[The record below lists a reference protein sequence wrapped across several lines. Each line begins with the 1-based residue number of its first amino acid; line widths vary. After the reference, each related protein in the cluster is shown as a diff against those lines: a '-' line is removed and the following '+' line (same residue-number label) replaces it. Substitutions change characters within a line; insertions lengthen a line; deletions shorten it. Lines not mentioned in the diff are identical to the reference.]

1 MRFSLYPKL
10 ALTGIKKNKK
20 LYFPYIFTG
29 ILISAIFY
37 IVSYLKFSDT
47 VSALPGGEQIQIML
61 DVGKY
66 VIGVFALI
74 FLFYTNSFLIKQR
87 YKEIGLYNIL
97 GMDKKHISYIMIF
110 EGIAVALISVFGG
123 LFFGIALSKLSEYAL
138 VKMMLESADFSMN
151 IEPMSIV
158 ETVITFAIIYVL
170 ITAVSLIRV
179 ARTDAIALFHSSKKG
194 EKPPKANFFIALA
207 GALLLAGAYV
217 ISVSAKDP
225 LEAINGFMIAV
236 IMVIVATYIL
246 FVTGSVWLCKFLQKR
261 KGYYYKANHFVSVS
275 SMAYRMK
282 RNGAGLASICILSTM
297 VLVTLS
303 STFSLYISEEDML
316 NNLYPHDFS
325 ATMYFDDI
333 LLNDDELKLL
343 RSTARTS
350 VEKSGAAVDSFT
362 DYVYFTATGALFD
375 GNVTLSSDAKNSGG
389 KACMCTFVSVDDYN
403 EITGLKAG
411 VKAGEALVSTENCTV
426 DGEIRLGNKTFIA
439 KKAPA
444 DTDIGERFNMD
455 VATVC
460 IAVADFDETVSEAL
474 SVYSNTQMKE
484 ANGLTS
490 SWCCDVDVTA
500 SEEVQI
506 EASKIMQKNLLKVR
520 EDYFDDKASGLYCDG
535 KAAAKG
541 DFYGVYGGLF
551 FLGIVF
557 SLIFLTAAVM
567 IIYYKQLSEGLED
580 QSRFEIMQK
589 IGMTKKDIRKSINSQ
604 VLTVFFSPLILAGV
618 HIGFA
623 FPAIWKVMQAFNLQ
637 NMPLFIGATVCC
649 FAIFSIIYLIVYR
662 LTAKTYYSIVSSDD
676 KNR

>member
-20 LYFPYIFTG
+20 LYFPYIFSG

-47 VSALPGGEQIQIML
+47 VSALPGGEQIQTML

-123 LFFGIALSKLSEYAL
+123 LFFGIALSKLSEYGL
-138 VKMMLESADFSMN
+138 VKMMSESADFSMN

-194 EKPPKANFFIALA
+194 EKPPKANFFLALA

-261 KGYYYKANHFVSVS
+261 KAYYYKANHFVSVS

-303 STFSLYISEEDML
+303 STFSLYINEEDML
-316 NNLYPHDFS
+316 NNQYPHDFT

-333 LLNDDELKLL
+333 LLNEDELKLL
-343 RSTARTS
+343 RSTARSS

-362 DYVYFTATGALFD
+362 DYCYLTAFGMLSD
-375 GNVTLSSDAKNSGG
+375 GNVIFKQTDEISDDKR
-389 KACMCTFVSVDDYN
+389 CVCTFVSIDDYN
-403 EITGLKAG
+403 EITDSKAS
-411 VKAGEALVSTENCTV
+411 VNSDEVLIHTERCSV
-426 DGEIRLGNKTFIA
+426 DGTIKLGDKTFRV

-444 DTDIGERFNMD
+444 EID
-455 VATVC
+455 VGISYSLNIPMVY
-460 IAVADFDETVSEAL
+460 IAVADMDEAVKILL
-474 SVYSNTQMKE
+474 SVNNKQDEFGMK
-484 ANGLTS
+484 AGWS
-490 SWCCDVDVTA
+490 CDIDVTA
-500 SEEVQI
+500 SEDVQI
-506 EASKIMQKNLLKVR
+506 KAAKIMRDNLLKVR

-535 KAAAKG
+535 KAATKG

-623 FPAIWKVMQAFNLQ
+623 FPAVWKVMQAFNLQ

-649 FAIFSIIYLIVYR
+649 FVIFSIIYLIVYR

-676 KNR
+676 KNS